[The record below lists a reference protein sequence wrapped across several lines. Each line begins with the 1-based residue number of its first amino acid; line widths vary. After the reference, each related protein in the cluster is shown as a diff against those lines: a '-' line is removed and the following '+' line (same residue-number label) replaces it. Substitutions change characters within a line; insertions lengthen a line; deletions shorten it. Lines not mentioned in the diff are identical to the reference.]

1 MAELP
6 LDQAVPRFKAN
17 EDRLDTFV
25 NSATGY
31 TTSGG
36 TSVQSIQQFLASIG
50 SNGIDFVDNA
60 KARFGTGN
68 DLEIYH
74 SGSGSFIRDTG
85 TGDLTI
91 DGSAISI
98 QTASVERISVTASG
112 IDVTGTVEFDGL
124 SGTGSV
130 TITDIADED
139 NMASNSATKLATQQ
153 SIKAYVDAQVGTAD
167 TLSEVLG
174 LGNTTGGT
182 DIAVSAND
190 DITFTDS
197 SKAIFGAGS
206 DLQIFHDASHSYI
219 KDSGTGNL
227 KLETTGGN
235 ISLLGGTENMVV
247 ATKDGSVSAYHN
259 GSKKLETTSTGID
272 VTGNVEF
279 DGLSG
284 TGSVT
289 VTDILDEDD
298 MTSDSATA
306 LATQQSIKAYV
317 DANAGGGGLPTT
329 GGTMT
334 GDILFNDGVKAK
346 FGASNDLQIFHNGSD
361 SYVYDTGEGDL
372 ILRGSSN
379 IKLQSTGGTALSTF
393 TAAGASTLYFSAAEK
408 LATTSTGIDVTGVT
422 KTSGSGY
429 NPANTGWATNASLI
443 TSGSY
448 GGGLTFL
455 DGSAGYSIRVENS
468 GADLVIGQGATSGAL
483 TQKVKIDANG
493 IDVTGDINS
502 TKSGGSTLTLENSI
516 TSISANELIGGIDFK
531 GNDTSEDGNEV
542 LAFIRAHAL
551 DTTPDSYIAFGTL
564 QNNGGVDDVVTERM
578 RLTNTGR
585 LGIGTTSPN
594 HELHIEST
602 SPTIRLV
609 DTDGNNTVDFS
620 QSGSATYIDFDNNV
634 RFRNLANAERLRIDT
649 GGIDVTG
656 KAGINVSS
664 PSAYLHIKDDTA
676 ANDDYDV
683 QIESFR
689 PNLVFEDISGSA
701 TDYQIFVDSN
711 VMKFLYGDAS
721 TNTKLANEVLEIN
734 TSGIDVTGDLTVS
747 STIEV
752 GSLTPNQDG
761 AIEVG
766 VIALG
771 TPAISSTTDSTSLR
785 NHIIFD
791 NPNGAVG
798 KINTLNSATSYL
810 TSSDYRL
817 KTDVQE
823 MTGSIDRVKALR
835 PVNFE
840 WIVDGTRVDGFLA
853 HEAQEVVPEAVDGEK
868 DAMRDQQY
876 VESEAT
882 GDIYTPAV
890 KATYETIQ
898 VELTPAVEAT
908 YDEDGNELT
917 PAVDATYEE
926 QQQELTPAI
935 DEVIHSS
942 DVVEPD
948 ELEEGQLW
956 RETTEKVMATRQ
968 VPDYQGIDQSK
979 IVPLLTSALQDAIAK
994 IEALETRLEALR
1006 SIMILCSSKGSM

>member
-1 MAELP
+1 
-6 LDQAVPRFKAN
+6 
-17 EDRLDTFV
+17 
-25 NSATGY
+25 
-31 TTSGG
+31 
-36 TSVQSIQQFLASIG
+36 
-50 SNGIDFVDNA
+50 
-60 KARFGTGN
+60 
-68 DLEIYH
+68 
-74 SGSGSFIRDTG
+74 
-85 TGDLTI
+85 
-91 DGSAISI
+91 
-98 QTASVERISVTASG
+98 
-112 IDVTGTVEFDGL
+112 
-124 SGTGSV
+124 
-130 TITDIADED
+130 
-139 NMASNSATKLATQQ
+139 
-153 SIKAYVDAQVGTAD
+153 
-167 TLSEVLG
+167 
-174 LGNTTGGT
+174 
-182 DIAVSAND
+182 
-190 DITFTDS
+190 
-197 SKAIFGAGS
+197 
-206 DLQIFHDASHSYI
+206 
-219 KDSGTGNL
+219 
-227 KLETTGGN
+227 
-235 ISLLGGTENMVV
+235 
-247 ATKDGSVSAYHN
+247 
-259 GSKKLETTSTGID
+259 
-272 VTGNVEF
+272 
-279 DGLSG
+279 
-284 TGSVT
+284 
-289 VTDILDEDD
+289 

-898 VELTPAVEAT
+898 VELTPAVEAVYETVTVEISPAVEAT
-908 YDEDGNELT
+908 YDEDGNELTPAVEAVTEEQEQLVT

-926 QQQELTPAI
+926 QQQELTPAV

-994 IEALETRLEALR
+994 IEALETRLEALEA
-1006 SIMILCSSKGSM
+1006 